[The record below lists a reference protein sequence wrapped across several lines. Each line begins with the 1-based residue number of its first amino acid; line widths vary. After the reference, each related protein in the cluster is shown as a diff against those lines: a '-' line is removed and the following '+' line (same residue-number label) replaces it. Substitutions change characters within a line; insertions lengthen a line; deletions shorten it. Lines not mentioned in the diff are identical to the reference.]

1 MDVQTK
7 KRALSHQTALQ
18 REQLN
23 SREDYL
29 KAKEDYQLAQEKNR
43 LIRQRL
49 SKSAQM
55 RRAQMDQMS
64 DNLASMQ
71 RNVELVRQRK
81 AKLNVRSTIDGEV
94 GLLDVELGQSIT
106 PGQKIGVINDL
117 SDYKVEAQV
126 DEHYIDRVHAG
137 LAGPTA

>member
-1 MDVQTK
+1 MLRNTQLSMEQEQLNNRTEAAQLAMDVQTK
-7 KRALSHQTALQ
+7 KRALSHQIALQ
-18 REQLN
+18 KEQLN

-29 KAKEDYQLAQEKNR
+29 KAKEDYRLAVEKNS

-55 RRAQMDQMS
+55 RRAQMNQMS

-81 AKLNVRSTIDGEV
+81 AKLDVRS
-94 GLLDVELGQSIT
+94 SIEGGGT
-106 PGQKIGVINDL
+106 G
-117 SDYKVEAQV
+117 
-126 DEHYIDRVHAG
+126 R
-137 LAGPTA
+137 